1 MIGEIPSI
9 HSRVDRHLI
18 QRRSVVS
25 RIRVVVV
32 CTVVLSSIMTLS
44 ACSPAS
50 PEEQIAQLRSR
61 YEARVNGFYVTAEP
75 LVVEAMVEPEASE
88 EETAGED
95 AVEGEDVE
103 EPEMVVSQNAHLDL
117 IVQHDADEMLPGI
130 TVEISM
136 VDSAQQEKGRW
147 QLWVDTSGLRKANQ
161 LQLTHVLEDVPYVEG
176 DGFAAEVRVP
186 VPAAERGNYREFD
199 SPSQ

>member
-1 MIGEIPSI
+1 
-9 HSRVDRHLI
+9 
-18 QRRSVVS
+18 
-25 RIRVVVV
+25 
-32 CTVVLSSIMTLS
+32 
-44 ACSPAS
+44 
-50 PEEQIAQLRSR
+50 
-61 YEARVNGFYVTAEP
+61 
-75 LVVEAMVEPEASE
+75 
-88 EETAGED
+88 
-95 AVEGEDVE
+95 
-103 EPEMVVSQNAHLDL
+103 MVVSQNAHLDL